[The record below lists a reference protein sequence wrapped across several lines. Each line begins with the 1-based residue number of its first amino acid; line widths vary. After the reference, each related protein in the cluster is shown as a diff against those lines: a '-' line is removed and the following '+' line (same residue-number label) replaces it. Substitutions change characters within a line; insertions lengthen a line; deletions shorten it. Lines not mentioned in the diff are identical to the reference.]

1 MTNSQRMDRAKALVQ
16 RLQAAGQ
23 TPDNIS
29 EALESRVSPRTIY
42 RWSRGETAPQNLSNV
57 LALERLVT
65 AVGA

>member
-1 MTNSQRMDRAKALVQ
+1 MTQNERTDKAKDLVQ

-23 TPDNIS
+23 SPDNIS
-29 EALESRVSPRTIY
+29 EALGSRVSPRTIY
-42 RWSRGETAPQNLSNV
+42 RWSRGETSPQNLSNV